1 MQLSCTCGRCEEC
14 WVKEQLLKWGKERG
28 WPVLPVGPSWSIAA
42 GKQHWEK
49 YLRLAWENAQRGGGV
64 IVAVAAQAEETGS
77 MSEEVSMH

>member
-1 MQLSCTCGRCEEC
+1 M
-14 WVKEQLLKWGKERG
+14 KEQLVKWGQERG

-49 YLRLAWENAQRGGGV
+49 YLEPHDERDLRLAWENAQRGGSV